1 MQNTKKARGFW
12 NTKFIITSVC
22 LLLVLASLATYVGI
36 TQVSAK
42 ETFEQDGYVL
52 NSSLEEA
59 EADNTGYAQYYFRAQ
74 STYEKKWPSKV
85 TFYDTESSKV
95 TLGTQSFLHYN
106 NGDTGA
112 FADGVVVDL
121 DNVNQTPVTYYRVQA
136 GAILK
141 KSGDTYQMN
150 YLNDKITM
158 RNFIWKLSDT
168 KYMVVSSDM
177 TLHLNENTERSIS
190 GFIEVDIQDQG
201 IVSFRNQ
208 EVAYQTVVQ
217 DAYVRLADGTVI
229 DFTQKTISQ
238 NDQPVL
244 YLAQMVVDSNDN
256 VEIVQKEN
264 KSNTSSNSG
273 NGNSN
278 GNGAGNADGSTDGN
292 GNSGNGNNGTGEGGN
307 TTAGGEDGNFDFG
320 NLNLPNMPNAG
331 EDGKDNG
338 DDSAS
343 QTVPSVQL
351 TELKASLTGVSLK
364 ANIVDP
370 DDILTDA
377 GVNVKIYEKSTNKLV
392 YTHAVSHGEQ
402 SIDVT
407 VETLKT
413 NTDYTLVING
423 TYMLGN
429 VEYTNDF
436 LNKQFRTDVLDLTYA
451 VSEVNSDSLKYKIHA
466 DSDTK
471 VTGATFV
478 LYNAEKQQ
486 QQTISLTGTE
496 MSQAAN
502 GGYEATFSGLQSNTQ
517 YYVKMTNVVYNSSL
531 TISDYDDY
539 KGQVTLKTTP
549 TLGTPTV
556 SVDKRN
562 ASFVLYPGSVT
573 DLDRGVQKY
582 RFEILDA
589 ADDTQVIYSTER
601 EILGNV
607 EVPVDGKNI
616 HRNRNYIYRLVA
628 LFDDNQKVVEVT
640 SGNSEIF
647 ALDTKKLPTITFEST
662 VTHHDAIE
670 GTLTIDD
677 TESVM
682 LKGQVATTSGV
693 TQQAKV
699 SLTATDAVGTAINLG
714 IAATTDVTTENMQ
727 NGKLTIPV
735 NITGLRA
742 NESHIF
748 KVYADVNLGESS
760 NGTSGGTNDA
770 TYNRF
775 NYYIGEVHVKTLKT
789 SDISVSA
796 QKDYSSDN
804 AILQQKYVLNVD
816 LNEKAPGEGVEA
828 STVETGEYTASTMQ
842 QLKYVV
848 YQGQVTADQ
857 INSTTT
863 RLMKLGE
870 QTLTATGTTAQSHQ
884 SSLKTSYYDVA
895 GSIKAGDI
903 GYSGWDTYQHQY
915 VTVLFT
921 EASDYVGNK
930 IELGDVS
937 TRLFQVRVNSK
948 APEATNKNDA
958 VDVTVVKNSMLG
970 NSQYNQIGTSKDSS
984 LDNDT
989 VVGFLFRARVN
1000 NSGNSIRKITY
1011 TIKDAEDNKTIKT
1024 IVKELTETNNTIEQL
1039 AEKVGNGEDAVT
1051 LTGQDLK
1058 RGHKYK
1064 VEYTLE
1070 CDLNG
1075 NGVAETT
1082 LTGFTSKTDSMN
1094 APRQKASFKTRFD
1107 FKFTGTTLAQDST
1120 TNPLKEQYVLVDKDA
1135 YYRGTN
1141 GNIEATQTFNASETP
1156 APAGENTTDDGTD
1169 GDGTDSDSNTTKI
1182 TLTRSTNENA
1192 WNTLNVSN
1200 VKPGLVTITVK
1211 TNEYSSTNNDQNTE
1225 IFKQRVYTPASDPSN
1240 LVQAEAKI
1248 EDNQFKVI
1256 VSKKTT
1262 ASSGSGEASA
1272 AADTEVTDE
1281 QYAAIMKAIAGVKI
1295 TVSEKTTE
1303 PTPETQSEAQEEG
1316 TEETPGPSPTITPVT
1331 QIKGLTEYQNGTT
1344 TAATSTAKKYVASIP
1359 LSDLSNFANKEL
1371 SVKTEMLYV
1380 QGSSTT
1386 NMETLNSV
1394 NSNDTEKLYA
1404 VELSDVSKTE
1414 PAYLYHNGS
1423 SSSLAQQSTAGLNA
1437 INSVFKVQNTSGTTY
1452 KLTNQ
1457 VNNQDISYTAAYTK
1471 YPLELT
1477 LGTVKHQVIFKELA
1491 AKEVA
1496 TTATNDAKFTTIA
1509 GEITMKDA
1517 DQNPRFVKGIDRIN
1531 VTYSLD
1537 MTKSTAKVDNKVY
1550 FEIYEK
1556 DNNGNGGWKTTPT
1569 YVVEDSWKTDNNS
1582 DEDKVTDKQLTIG
1595 GAKENTS
1602 TVPGG
1607 DNTEN
1612 GDSGTEDSQTKTTDQ
1627 ENSDSST
1634 PTTEPQPVAG
1644 DKIKLNF
1651 NQDYQIKVYTKQ
1663 AKTTEGDGTTT
1674 TTGSGADSNN
1684 GSDTGAGTT
1693 ANTEKVYLYET
1704 VTSKQED
1711 TYDFK
1716 TSDTVKVT
1724 NLAATLEST
1733 KTEGESA
1740 TVTRNMKLTYNVDQ
1754 IGFTKVVYKVYALKN
1769 NTSDTPSDEDT
1780 EVASDDKY
1788 DSTPIYTKEVTQDF
1802 DKTSLDQLFPV
1813 GQGNEDGT
1821 TGASDTENG
1830 TTKQN
1835 QKLKLGTQ
1843 YKLTV
1848 EIYST
1853 KNPYGTGTQE
1863 TKIGSGNF
1871 EFKLEELRNPIVN
1884 VQLVPSQDTTDN
1896 TKHIITATVNVS
1908 DLDYVS
1914 AKSKYKVK
1922 LLDNKGND
1930 VTPEDKVNEEYSFS
1944 DKNKSITF
1952 EKIKK
1957 VESSKDGAENTENLK
1972 ENTEYTVVVSVDDVD
1987 RKADGN
1993 TTAYQYSTSVTT
2005 LNSHGISFGN
2015 IELSKSATN
2024 QKVDLIFTGAVNL
2037 TKVKTIKYTVYNSNT
2052 GSSTTYDETFTVT
2065 QYGSGANTYHTT
2077 VLSGFTASGRYTV
2090 QIQFYGEGNTLVGET
2105 SQTITYR

>member
-331 EDGKDNG
+331 EDGDGNG

-413 NTDYTLVING
+413 NTDYTLVISG

-573 DLDRGVQKY
+573 DPDRGVQKY

-589 ADDTQVIYSTER
+589 ADDTQVVYSTER

-699 SLTATDAVGTAINLG
+699 SLTVTDAVGTAINLG
-714 IAATTDVTTENMQ
+714 AAATTDVTTENMQ

-804 AILQQKYVLNVD
+804 AILQQKYVLNVN

-863 RLMKLGE
+863 RLTKLGE
-870 QTLTATGTTAQSHQ
+870 RTLTATDKTAQSHQ
-884 SSLKTSYYDVA
+884 SSLKTAYYDVT
-895 GSIKAGDI
+895 GTIKAGDI

-930 IELGDVS
+930 IDLGDVS

-1024 IVKELTETNNTIEQL
+1024 IVKELTGTNNTIEQL

-1075 NGVAETT
+1075 DGVVETT

-1107 FKFTGTTLAQDST
+1107 FKYNPQTTLTQDST
-1120 TNPLKEQYVLVDKDA
+1120 TKPLVEQYVLIDKDA

-1141 GNIEATQTFNASETP
+1141 GSIPATQTFNASETTT
-1156 APAGENTTDDGTD
+1156 PAGEDTAADGTD

-1182 TLTRSTNENA
+1182 TLTRSTNENT

-1200 VKPGLVTITVK
+1200 VKPGLVAITVK

-1262 ASSGSGEASA
+1262 TSSGSDEASA

-1303 PTPETQSEAQEEG
+1303 PTPETQPEAQEEG
-1316 TEETPGPSPTITPVT
+1316 TEETPGPSPTITSVT

-1386 NMETLNSV
+1386 NMETLNSA

-1509 GEITMKDA
+1509 GEITMKNA

-1582 DEDKVTDKQLTIG
+1582 GEDKVTDKQLTIG

-1602 TVPGG
+1602 TAPGG

-1674 TTGSGADSNN
+1674 TTGSGADGNN
-1684 GSDTGAGTT
+1684 GTDTGAGTID
-1693 ANTEKVYLYET
+1693 NTEKVYLYET
-1704 VTSKQED
+1704 VTSKQGD

-1733 KTEGESA
+1733 KGTDENA
-1740 TVTRNMKLTYNVDQ
+1740 TVTRNMKLTYSVDQ
-1754 IGFTKVVYKVYALKN
+1754 IGFTKVVYKVYGLKSTSSDEN
-1769 NTSDTPSDEDT
+1769 DGSDTN
-1780 EVASDDKY
+1780 VASDDKY
-1788 DSTPIYTKEVTQDF
+1788 DSTPIYTKDVTQDF
-1802 DKTSLDQLFPV
+1802 EKLALEELFPV
-1813 GQGNEDGT
+1813 GADETASVDGE
-1821 TGASDTENG
+1821 AV
-1830 TTKQN
+1830 QN
-1835 QKLKLGTQ
+1835 KKLQLGTQ

-1853 KNPYGTGTQE
+1853 KNPYGTNSE
-1863 TKIGSGNF
+1863 TKIGEADF
-1871 EFKLEELRNPIVN
+1871 EFKLAELRNPIIN
-1884 VQLVPSQDTTDN
+1884 VLLVPSKTDGESA
-1896 TKHIITATVNVS
+1896 KHKITATVNVR

-1914 AKSKYKVK
+1914 KGSKYKVK
-1922 LLDNKGND
+1922 LLDSTGKD
-1930 VTPEDKVNEEYSFS
+1930 ITPSSISNQEYNFSQKNQSIVFATDRSDTDKE
-1944 DKNKSITF
+1944 
-1952 EKIKK
+1952 
-1957 VESSKDGAENTENLK
+1957 LK
-1972 ENTEYTVVVSVDDVD
+1972 EDQEYTVQVEVNDVD
-1987 RKADGN
+1987 LKANGI
-1993 TTAYQYSTSVTT
+1993 VTT
-2005 LNSHGISFGN
+2005 YTYRTTVRTLNAHGVSFGEM
-2015 IELSKSATN
+2015 ELVKSTQS
-2024 QKVDLIFTGAVNL
+2024 QKADLIFTGAVNL
-2037 TKVKTIKYTVYNSNT
+2037 TTVKKIKYTVYNT
-2052 GSSTTYDETFTVT
+2052 ATAATQTFTETFTT
-2065 QYGSGANTYHTT
+2065 TTSGSGANQYYSTT
-2077 VLSGFTASGRYTV
+2077 LSGFTSSAKYTV
-2090 QIQFYGEGNTLVGET
+2090 QVQFLADDNTVLGDANL
-2105 SQTITYR
+2105 TITYR

>member
-22 LLLVLASLATYVGI
+22 LFLVLASLATYVGI

-331 EDGKDNG
+331 EDGDGNG

-413 NTDYTLVING
+413 NTDYTLVISG

-573 DLDRGVQKY
+573 DPDRGVQKY

-589 ADDTQVIYSTER
+589 ADDTQVVYSTER

-640 SGNSEIF
+640 SSNSEIF
-647 ALDTKKLPTITFEST
+647 ALDTKKLPTLTFEST
-662 VTHHDAIE
+662 VTHHDAIG

-682 LKGQVATTSGV
+682 LKGQVATTGGV

-699 SLTATDAVGTAINLG
+699 SLTVTDAVGTAINLG
-714 IAATTDVTTENMQ
+714 SAATTNVTTDNMQ

-748 KVYADVNLGESS
+748 KVYADVNLGENSSGTS
-760 NGTSGGTNDA
+760 NGANDA

-789 SDISVSA
+789 SDISVQVA
-796 QKDYSSDN
+796 KNYSSESE
-804 AILQQKYVLNVD
+804 ILSQKYVLNVD
-816 LNEKAPGEGVEA
+816 LNDKQPAAEVDRD
-828 STVETGEYTASTMQ
+828 TVETGEYTASTMA

-848 YQGQVTADQ
+848 YQGQVTASQ
-857 INSTTT
+857 ISSSTANLT
-863 RLMKLGE
+863 KLGE
-870 QTLTATGTTAQSHQ
+870 QTITATGTTAQSHI
-884 SSLKTSYYDVA
+884 SSLKTGYYDTT
-895 GSIKAGDI
+895 GTIKATDI
-903 GYSGWDTYQHQY
+903 NYRGWDTYQQQY

-930 IELGDVS
+930 IDLGEVS
-937 TRLFQVRVNSK
+937 ARLFQIRVNSK
-948 APEATNKNDA
+948 APEITDNNNA
-958 VDVTVVKNSMLG
+958 VDFTVVKNSMLG
-970 NSQYNQIGTSKDSS
+970 NSQYNAIGNTKQAD
-984 LDNDT
+984 LENDT

-1011 TIKDAEDNKTIKT
+1011 TIKDAENGNTIKT
-1024 IVKELTETNNTIEQL
+1024 IVKNLTEAENTIEQI
-1039 AEKVGNGEDAVT
+1039 AEKVTYGEDAVQLSGT
-1051 LTGQDLK
+1051 DLR

-1064 VEYTLE
+1064 VEYELE

-1075 NGVAETT
+1075 NGQIDIT
-1082 LTGFTSKTDSMN
+1082 LRGFSNQNNLMN

-1107 FKFTGTTLAQDST
+1107 FKFTGTTLVQDST
-1120 TNPLKEQYVLVDKDA
+1120 TNPLTEQYVLVDKDA

-1141 GNIEATQTFNASETP
+1141 GKITATQTFNATETT
-1156 APAGENTTDDGTD
+1156 APAGEGETVDAADEGE
-1169 GDGTDSDSNTTKI
+1169 TDSGSNSTTI
-1182 TLTRSTNENA
+1182 ELQRSSNDTD
-1192 WNTLNVSN
+1192 WKTLNVSN
-1200 VKPGLVTITVK
+1200 VQPGLVTITVK
-1211 TNEYSSTNNDQNTE
+1211 TNLYSQNDTDTK
-1225 IFKQRVYTPASDPSN
+1225 IFEQRVYTPARDPSN

-1248 EDNQFKVI
+1248 EDNQLKVI

-1262 ASSGSGEASA
+1262 TTSGSGDASVA
-1272 AADTEVTDE
+1272 AETAVTDE

-1295 TVSEKTTE
+1295 TVSEKPTTTE
-1303 PTPETQSEAQEEG
+1303 PTPEAQQEAQEEG
-1316 TEETPGPSPTITPVT
+1316 TEGTPEAPSTIDPVT

-1344 TAATSTAKKYVASIP
+1344 TAATSTAKQYVASIP

-1386 NMETLNSV
+1386 NMETLNKT
-1394 NSNDTEKLYA
+1394 DQPEKLYA
-1404 VELSDVSKTE
+1404 VELSDVRKTE

-1423 SSSLAQQSTAGLNA
+1423 SSPLAQQSTAGLNA
-1437 INSVFKVQNTSGTTY
+1437 INSVFKVTRSGSSGTTY
-1452 KLTNQ
+1452 QLENK
-1457 VNNQDISYTAAYTK
+1457 VNGQTISYTAAYTE

-1491 AKEVA
+1491 AKEV
-1496 TTATNDAKFTTIA
+1496 TTTDNSAKFTTIA

-1537 MTKSTAKVDNKVY
+1537 MTKSTAKEGKKVY

-1556 DNNGNGGWKTTPT
+1556 ESSENGTWKTTPT
-1569 YVVEDSWKTDNNS
+1569 YVVEDSWTDDKT
-1582 DEDKVTDKQLTIG
+1582 TDTSLVIG
-1595 GAKENTS
+1595 GTKENTS
-1602 TVPGG
+1602 TTPGG
-1607 DNTEN
+1607 DNAEN
-1612 GDSGTEDSQTKTTDQ
+1612 GDSNTEESQTKTTDQ
-1627 ENSDSST
+1627 ENGESST
-1634 PTTEPQPVAG
+1634 TPTYPTPVQG
-1644 DKIKLNF
+1644 SDIKLNF

-1663 AKTTEGDGTTT
+1663 AKTTEGDGAATTT
-1674 TTGSGADSNN
+1674 NGGADSNN
-1684 GSDTGAGTT
+1684 GTDTGTGTT

-1733 KTEGESA
+1733 KGTGDSA

-1754 IGFTKVVYKVYALKN
+1754 IGFTKVVYKVYGLKS
-1769 NTSDTPSDEDT
+1769 TSSDENADDVST
-1780 EVASDDKY
+1780 ASDDEY
-1788 DSTPIYTKEVTQDF
+1788 DSNPLLTITDTKNFDSTSLQQLFEVGAN
-1802 DKTSLDQLFPV
+1802 KTSTV
-1813 GQGNEDGT
+1813 
-1821 TGASDTENG
+1821 NG
-1830 TTKQN
+1830 EQVQN
-1835 QKLKLGTQ
+1835 KKLQLGTQ

-1853 KNPYGTGTQE
+1853 KNPYGEDKETQIGTGD
-1863 TKIGSGNF
+1863 F
-1871 EFKLEELRNPIVN
+1871 EFKLAELRNPIVN
-1884 VQLVPSQDTTDN
+1884 VHLVPSKTEGEN
-1896 TKHIITATVNVS
+1896 SKHKITAIVNVN

-1914 AKSKYKVK
+1914 KNSKYTVK
-1922 LLDNKGND
+1922 LLDSTGKDMTPSSISNK
-1930 VTPEDKVNEEYSFS
+1930 EYNFS
-1944 DKNKSITF
+1944 DKNQQIVF
-1952 EKIKK
+1952 ETGDSDTDK
-1957 VESSKDGAENTENLK
+1957 ELK
-1972 ENTEYTVVVSVDDVD
+1972 ENQEYTVEVEVKDIDL
-1987 RKADGN
+1987 KANGTS
-1993 TTAYQYSTSVTT
+1993 TTYTYKTTVKT
-2005 LNSHGISFGN
+2005 LNAHGVSFGEM
-2015 IELSKSATN
+2015 ELVKSTQS
-2024 QKVDLIFTGAVNL
+2024 QKADLIFTGAVNL
-2037 TKVKTIKYTVYNSNT
+2037 TTIKKIKYTVYNT
-2052 GSSTTYDETFTVT
+2052 ATAATQTFTETFTT
-2065 QYGSGANTYHTT
+2065 TTSGSGVNQYYSTT
-2077 VLSGFTASGRYTV
+2077 LSGFTSSAKYTV
-2090 QIQFYGEGNTLVGET
+2090 QVQFLADDNTVLGDANL
-2105 SQTITYR
+2105 TITYR